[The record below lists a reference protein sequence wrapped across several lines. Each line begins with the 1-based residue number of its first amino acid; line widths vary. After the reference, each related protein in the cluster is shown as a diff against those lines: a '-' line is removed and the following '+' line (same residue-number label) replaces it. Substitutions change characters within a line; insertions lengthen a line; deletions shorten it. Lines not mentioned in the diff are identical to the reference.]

1 MSGYG
6 EDADHDAMGAA
17 VTTITYNMPELV
29 AAVQRI
35 NGLMDDDGVGSRDL
49 MDATKALCDGFADLF
64 AAAEPNNTRED
75 MFSASREV
83 GNRSKRL
90 LYTIQEEDLADG
102 HNQNMLND
110 LVKVVA
116 SAVAKMMDNAK
127 VLAEGCNDK
136 EAYQKVI
143 NSLILIKAIFPLF
156 LAWFS
161 L

>member
-6 EDADHDAMGAA
+6 EDADHDAIGAA

-29 AAVQRI
+29 GAVQNI
-35 NGLMDDDGVGSRDL
+35 NALMDDDGVSSRDL

-64 AAAEPNNTRED
+64 AAAEPNNSREG
-75 MFSASREV
+75 MFSAAREV
-83 GNRSKRL
+83 GNRSRRV

-102 HNQNMLND
+102 HNQNILND

-127 VLAEGCNDK
+127 VLAEGCNDEDAHK
-136 EAYQKVI
+136 KVMYYMYLTI
-143 NSLILIKAIFPLF
+143 IPTIFPF
-156 LAWFS
+156 
-161 L
+161 